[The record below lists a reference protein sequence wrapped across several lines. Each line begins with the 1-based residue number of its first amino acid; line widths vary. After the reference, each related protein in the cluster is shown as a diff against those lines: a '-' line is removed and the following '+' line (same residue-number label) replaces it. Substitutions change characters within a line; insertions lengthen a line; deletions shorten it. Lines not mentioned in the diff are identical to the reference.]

1 MLDTINIYITDKKFL
16 KKIDDKLDKI
26 IALLEKDDSDI
37 EGLDQAIENLE
48 SINQQVKTI
57 V

>member
-1 MLDTINIYITDKKFL
+1 MLDTINIYITDKKSL

-26 IALLEKDDSDI
+26 IALLEKKDSDI
-37 EGLDQAIENLE
+37 EGLDKSIEDLE
-48 SINQQVKTI
+48 SITKQVKTI